1 MPDESAPSLIYLW
14 DRRTFFLGRL
24 NAQLRMSQAAA
35 TLVVS
40 LAGPLHFFC
49 AGQRMSATSALLPA
63 GVELEM
69 QDGSELIAV
78 CYLDPFGEDYQRLQ
92 GRFRLSG
99 SPLLVDYAEE
109 ALLLAQLHELH
120 QARATP
126 EQVAQ
131 FLEQLI
137 GQAPLPPEHRIDPR
151 IVRTVALIKADV
163 SSNLSAEYLAEQ
175 AGLSVPR
182 LTQLFRETLGIS
194 MRRYR
199 QWHRLFVTTCGVA
212 RGQSLTHA
220 AIEAGFTDSAHFS
233 HTFRSIIGM
242 KPSEMLRQAGN
253 MRLYAGQ

>member
-1 MPDESAPSLIYLW
+1 MPDESVPSLIYLW

-24 NAQLRMSQAAA
+24 KARLRMSQAAA
-35 TLVVS
+35 TLMVS
-40 LAGPLHFFC
+40 LVGPLHFSC
-49 AGQRMSATSALLPA
+49 AGQRVMAASALLPA
-63 GVELEM
+63 GIDLEIH
-69 QDGSELIAV
+69 DDTELIAV
-78 CYLDPFGEDYQRLQ
+78 CYLDPFGEDFQRLRE
-92 GRFRLSG
+92 RFSLSAT
-99 SPLLVDYAEE
+99 PLLVNYAEE
-109 ALLLAQLHELH
+109 SKLQEQLRELH
-120 QARATP
+120 LNQATP
-126 EQVAQ
+126 EQAAI
-131 FLEQLI
+131 FLEQVI
-137 GQAPLPPEHRIDPR
+137 GQARLPTEHRIDPR

-212 RGQSLTHA
+212 RGLSLTDA

-253 MRLYAGQ
+253 IRLYVGQ

>member
-1 MPDESAPSLIYLW
+1 MHDESAPSLIYLW

-24 NAQLRMSQAAA
+24 NVQLSMSTAAA
-35 TLVVS
+35 TLLVS
-40 LAGPLHFFC
+40 LAGPLHFSC
-49 AGQRMSATSALLPA
+49 AGQRLSAKSVLLPA
-63 GVELEM
+63 GIDVEMHE
-69 QDGSELIAV
+69 GSELIAV
-78 CYLDPFGEDYQRLQ
+78 CYLDPFGEDFQRLR

-99 SPLLVDYAEE
+99 SSLLVDYAEE
-109 ALLLAQLHELH
+109 EQLLAQLQELR
-120 QARATP
+120 QTRATP
-126 EQVAQ
+126 EQVAA

-137 GQAPLPPEHRIDPR
+137 GQEPLPVEYRIDPR

-212 RGQSLTHA
+212 RGLSLTDA
-220 AIEAGFTDSAHFS
+220 AIEAGFTDSAHLS